1 MNKSIQVTR
10 SSIPDIEDYIKE
22 IKDIWDT
29 RLLTNMGAKHRVL
42 EAQLVDYL
50 NVPNITLFT
59 NGHLALECII
69 AALDLKG
76 EVITTPYTFASTT
89 HAIVRNG
96 LKPIFCDINP
106 KTIQ

>member
-1 MNKSIQVTR
+1 MKQILVTQ
-10 SSIPDIEDYIKE
+10 SSIPDFVEYMDEIKE
-22 IKDIWDT
+22 LWES
-29 RLLTNMGAKHRVL
+29 RWLTNMGTKHKTL
-42 EAQLVDYL
+42 EAQLIKYL

-96 LKPIFCDINP
+96 LKTIFVI
-106 KTIQ
+106 